1 MLELSDIQL
10 FIKKNSKIINLTIN
24 YTDEGDIHN
33 YKINIEGIDYII
45 KLIDTYSEINM
56 EYNDKIYNNDND
68 IQLKLFEL
76 FNYKNIEYID
86 CYIKNKLNDNYDY
99 YDDDYDNIKD
109 KLICNKIININDK
122 IIKFKLEYYNNELY
136 MIIGTDNI
144 IGFDNIINKINLFFQ

>member
-1 MLELSDIQL
+1 
-10 FIKKNSKIINLTIN
+10 
-24 YTDEGDIHN
+24 
-33 YKINIEGIDYII
+33 
-45 KLIDTYSEINM
+45 M

-109 KLICNKIININDK
+109 KLICNRIININ
-122 IIKFKLEYYNNELY
+122 FK
-136 MIIGTDNI
+136 
-144 IGFDNIINKINLFFQ
+144 LFFQC

>member
-33 YKINIEGIDYII
+33 YKINIELIDYII

-99 YDDDYDNIKD
+99 YDDDHDNIKD
-109 KLICNKIININDK
+109 KLICNRIININDK